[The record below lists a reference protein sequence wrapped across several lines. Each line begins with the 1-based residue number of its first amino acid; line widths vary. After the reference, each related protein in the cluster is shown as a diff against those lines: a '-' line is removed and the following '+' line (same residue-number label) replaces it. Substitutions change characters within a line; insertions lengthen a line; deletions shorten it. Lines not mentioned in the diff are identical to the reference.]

1 VRFWDVDC
9 CASGID
15 LDLGQ
20 PESRAPR
27 IYSVKEPS
35 RIITPQTRCVDSK
48 QTAHALKKARLCG
61 DFVTVKQTDFEVF
74 ETAFA
79 RKT

>member
-1 VRFWDVDC
+1 M
-9 CASGID
+9 
-15 LDLGQ
+15 
-20 PESRAPR
+20 
-27 IYSVKEPS
+27 
-35 RIITPQTRCVDSK
+35 ITPHTRCVEVSK
-48 QTAHALKKARLCG
+48 LHVALKKARLCG